1 MPETKSSHDDVDKS
15 EESRSS
21 RVRATHVKG
30 ADATTRDAEEKEA
43 AEQADREAQE
53 AAAQSERD
61 AGDVEAF
68 LSAHRGEQLLRGPG
82 GSFDHAAYTAAR
94 ERERAESG
102 QDDSD
107 SGGSS

>member
-1 MPETKSSHDDVDKS
+1 LIVVPETKHDDAG
-15 EESRSS
+15 SS

-30 ADATTRDAEEKEA
+30 ADATRDAEEREKEA
-43 AEQADREAQE
+43 AEQAEREAQE

-61 AGDVEAF
+61 AGDVETF

-94 ERERAESG
+94 ERERVENE
-102 QDDSD
+102 QDDSSD
-107 SGGSS
+107 SGSTP

>member
-1 MPETKSSHDDVDKS
+1 MPETKSSHDDGDKS

-43 AEQADREAQE
+43 AEQADREAQ
-53 AAAQSERD
+53 SERD

-82 GSFDHAAYTAAR
+82 GSFDHAAYTADR
-94 ERERAESG
+94 ERERVENE

-107 SGGSS
+107 SGSTP